1 MIKRPQSGETEED
14 ILRMQN
20 EFLSQRAKNPK
31 LQPAA
36 QFVKVP
42 KETKKSLFV
51 RSRQK
56 ASESANDNAEQ
67 KLYSAASVP
76 TVKQEILGEI
86 HEKIVGNLD
95 TSNVEKF
102 SEIVLGDIVEKKF
115 DAPMLNDGMDVEE
128 NIGFPTIKLTTLEKS
143 TKAGKSIFATGGLSK
158 NQPMKKVP
166 APSEDLSKM
175 YGNESVIVS
184 NSTIAAEVHKENLD
198 ILSKMNRDDI
208 LAEREKL
215 LNSIDPTLLELL
227 KKRRQDKSNQSLPSS
242 AISTTTKTKPSEK
255 FEKQEPMDV
264 SSVIT
269 PSNAAYDIL
278 QQSEAENWVHF
289 DVVETDKLKWMR
301 DIGESTANV
310 KPGEQFEARFDWKG
324 VLLPYSVENA
334 SVTEVIPAS
343 NAPAKDDRELYLH
356 GDEPHRPGYTLQ
368 ELFRLARSNI
378 MQQRISA
385 FGAIGGIL
393 SIYNQGFYDGVLE
406 LPISKIFFLLRLGLD
421 DNTPAVLEV
430 VSRALA
436 FLFYNEADETLLDF
450 IFENPGCHWQ
460 PSLESADMSIDIKD
474 LNALENLQKQ
484 MQQLQMHDESNR
496 SMFRS
501 DFEEHENESKTSMS
515 DFQLAETN
523 LIECLLRTNILQRI
537 YFILSAVKPE
547 NSTVTSCLKLLIRL
561 ARTNKEIAG
570 KIVANNELMQC
581 LFPHFLPDLAHLEA
595 NLSTPQFY
603 YQPQFLCLKLVR
615 ILITQNLGIAVRLMN
630 MQLPDILINY
640 LSYRSDIKDAMIKV
654 QIECLRIVRCL
665 LLLRI
670 DDSLYSRLD
679 SAFYNMLQWH
689 CNYLK
694 FELGGP
700 YLLRQHASALLM
712 AIGSEPCSAKSNHML
727 SEMLNK
733 CCSAWFYRA
742 TRNDVTEFSQTTLL
756 SACLHVANWHIQRD
770 EQKYFNEFFT
780 KYLRDF
786 LHSASFK
793 KCVNQLITSSVII
806 RKSGDR
812 RYVHTPLP
820 NVGAVLLHE
829 DGPQLII
836 PQAYSIFLL
845 NTLWSHIELQMSRSH
860 VEAHKPLLAAL
871 MTPPIAET
879 FVKYLTLLSNNLN
892 HYLCSN
898 FYTKIE
904 VQFVYK
910 LLGCSEL
917 LQHFNSSQILQL
929 VYNYLCC
936 LGAEHIL
943 EIEQLFERIIFNTQ
957 YLYVSESALRKW
969 KEVFVSLAQSH
980 YIVVEPSNL
989 SLTKSSHT
997 SAILTRDWPYFFF
1010 KIILQNFL
1018 DNAPQKI
1025 TVDFSERD
1033 ILEMTLTLVTE
1044 LVDSSSN
1051 LKIVTPTEEL
1061 MYAMTAFMG
1070 PESEFLNEEIRPL
1083 LRKHLLRFYDKYQD
1097 YTFDLDKAVI
1107 GKCKFESLYSLF
1119 VDHFQ
1124 ATSYG
1129 DELFG
1134 SLVLLPMAQKYDSK
1148 WRRRMWS
1155 DYAPALCYLNC
1166 DESLLINGLG
1176 AYLEPAEQDES
1187 LIKAYA
1193 LMLNTNDVR
1202 VGTIPYK
1209 IAKYHLE
1216 HFKKTPKN

>member
-56 ASESANDNAEQ
+56 ASENNANDNAEQ
-67 KLYSAASVP
+67 TRKSATSVP

-86 HEKIVGNLD
+86 QEKIVGNLD

-115 DAPMLNDGMDVEE
+115 DAPMLNDDMEVEE

-143 TKAGKSIFATGGLSK
+143 TKAGKSIFASGGLSK
-158 NQPMKKVP
+158 NQSMRSQVP

-184 NSTIAAEVHKENLD
+184 NSAIAAEVHKQNLD
-198 ILSKMNRDDI
+198 VLSKMSRDDI
-208 LAEREKL
+208 LEEREKL

-227 KKRRQDKSNQSLPSS
+227 KKRRQDKSNQALPSS
-242 AISTTTKTKPSEK
+242 TISTIINTKPSEK

-301 DIGESTANV
+301 DIGESTTNV

-324 VLLPYSVENA
+324 VLLPYSVENK
-334 SVTEVIPAS
+334 SEVIP
-343 NAPAKDDRELYLH
+343 APAKDDRELYLH

-430 VSRALA
+430 VTRALA

-460 PSLESADMSIDIKD
+460 PSLESADMSTDFKD

-484 MQQLQMHDESNR
+484 MQQLQMHEESNR

-570 KIVANNELMQC
+570 KIVANNELIQC
-581 LFPHFLPDLAHLEA
+581 LFAHFLPDLTHTEA
-595 NLSTPQFY
+595 NLSTAQFY

-630 MQLPDILINY
+630 MQLSDILINY
-640 LSYRSDIKDAMIKV
+640 LSFRCDIKDAMIKV

-712 AIGSEPCSAKSNHML
+712 AISSEPCNAKSNHML

-733 CCSAWFYRA
+733 CCSAWIYRA
-742 TRNDVTEFSQTTLL
+742 TRSDVGEFSQTTLL
-756 SACLHVANWHIQRD
+756 SVCLHVVNWHIQRD
-770 EQKYFNEFFT
+770 EHRYFNEFIT

-786 LHSASFK
+786 LLSASFR
-793 KCVNQLITSSVII
+793 KCVNQLITSSVIL

-836 PQAYSIFLL
+836 PQAYSLFLL
-845 NTLWSHIELQMSRSH
+845 NTLWSHIELQISRSH
-860 VEAHKPLLAAL
+860 DEAHKPLLYAL

-879 FVKYLTLLSNNLN
+879 FVQYLTLLSNNLN
-892 HYLCSN
+892 HFLCSN

-957 YLYVSESALRKW
+957 YLNVSESALSKW
-969 KEVFVSLAQSH
+969 KEVFISLAQSH

-1044 LVDSSSN
+1044 LEDSSSN

-1083 LRKHLLRFYDKYQD
+1083 LRKHLLRFYDKYQN

-1134 SLVLLPMAQKYDSK
+1134 SLILVPMAQKYDSK

-1176 AYLEPAEQDES
+1176 AYFEPAEQDES

-1193 LMLNTNDVR
+1193 LILNTNEVR

-1216 HFKKTPKN
+1216 HFKKTSKN

>member
-1 MIKRPQSGETEED
+1 
-14 ILRMQN
+14 MQN
-20 EFLSQRAKNPK
+20 EFLSHRAKNPK

-36 QFVKVP
+36 QCVKVT
-42 KETKKSLFV
+42 KEPKKSLFV

-56 ASESANDNAEQ
+56 ASKKDDNANPDQ
-67 KLYSAASVP
+67 MSQ

-86 HEKIVGNLD
+86 HEKIVGNFD

-102 SEIVLGDIVEKKF
+102 SEIMLGDIVEKKF
-115 DAPMLNDGMDVEE
+115 DAPMVNDNMDIEE
-128 NIGFPTIKLTTLEKS
+128 KIGFPAIKLTTLKKPLKS
-143 TKAGKSIFATGGLSK
+143 GRSIFASGGLSK
-158 NQPMKKVP
+158 KQLKKNEEP
-166 APSEDLSKM
+166 ALSGDLTKM
-175 YGNESVIVS
+175 YGNESVIVN

-198 ILSKMNRDDI
+198 VLSKMSKDDI
-208 LAEREKL
+208 LAERDKL
-215 LNSIDPTLLELL
+215 LNSVDPTLLQLL
-227 KKRRQDKSNQSLPSS
+227 KKRRHEKSNQPLLTNTI
-242 AISTTTKTKPSEK
+242 ATTTDTTPEMVEKPED
-255 FEKQEPMDV
+255 MDV
-264 SSVIT
+264 CSVLT
-269 PSNAAYDIL
+269 PTNAAYQIL
-278 QQSEAENWVHF
+278 QHNETENWIHF
-289 DVVETDKLKWMR
+289 DVVEADKLKWMS
-301 DIGESTANV
+301 DIEYTANV

-324 VLLPYSVENA
+324 VLLPYSVENVRTA
-334 SVTEVIPAS
+334 ENTPAS
-343 NAPAKDDRELYLH
+343 NTPEKDDRELYLH

-393 SIYNQGFYDGVLE
+393 SIYNQGFYDDVLE
-406 LPISKIFFLLRLGLD
+406 LPISKIFFLLRLGFD

-460 PSLESADMSIDIKD
+460 PSLESLDMSTDIKD
-474 LNALENLQKQ
+474 LNALEILEKQ

-501 DFEEHENESKTSMS
+501 DFEDNENESKTSMS

-561 ARTNKEIAG
+561 ARPNKEIAG

-581 LFPHFLPDLAHLEA
+581 LFENFLPDLARSEA

-615 ILITQNLGIAVRLMN
+615 ILTTQNLGIAVRLMN
-630 MQLPDILINY
+630 LQLSEILIKY

-670 DDSLYSRLD
+670 DDSLYSSLD

-694 FELGGP
+694 FEMGSP

-712 AIGSEPCSAKSNHML
+712 AISSGPYSAKPNRML
-727 SEMLNK
+727 SETLNK

-742 TRNDVTEFSQTTLL
+742 TRSDVTEFSQTTLL
-756 SACLHVANWHIQRD
+756 SACLHVVNWQLKRD
-770 EQKYFNEFFT
+770 EAEYFHEFIT

-786 LHSASFK
+786 LLSESFRN
-793 KCVNQLITSSVII
+793 CVKQLITSSVIL

-836 PQAYSIFLL
+836 PQAYSVFLL
-845 NTLWSHIELQMSRSH
+845 NTLWSHIELQMRRSH
-860 VEAHKPLLAAL
+860 NEVHKPLLDAL
-871 MTPPIAET
+871 MTSPIVET
-879 FVKYLTLLSNNLN
+879 FVHYLTLLSNNLN

-904 VQFVYK
+904 VKFVYK
-910 LLGCSEL
+910 LLGCSDL

-957 YLYVSESALRKW
+957 YLNVSESALNKW

-989 SLTKSSHT
+989 SLTKSSQT
-997 SAILTRDWPYFFF
+997 NAILTRDWPYFFF
-1010 KIILQNFL
+1010 KIILQNFI
-1018 DNAPQKI
+1018 DNAPNKI
-1025 TVDFSERD
+1025 TMDFCERD

-1044 LVDSSSN
+1044 LEDSSSD

-1061 MYAMTAFMG
+1061 MYAMTSFMG

-1083 LRKHLLRFYDKYQD
+1083 LRKHLLRFYDKYQNN
-1097 YTFDLDKAVI
+1097 TFDFEKTVI

-1134 SLVLLPMAQKYDSK
+1134 SLVLVPMAQKYDSK

-1166 DESLLINGLG
+1166 DESLLINGLS
-1176 AYLEPAEQDES
+1176 AYLEPVEFDES

-1193 LMLNTNDVR
+1193 LALSRNDVR

-1216 HFKKTPKN
+1216 HFKKTQKN